1 MDQTEIIS
9 VARDMLTGNLVVSS
23 NLTTISVTVTWDK
36 LVNRK
41 WQTDD
46 SLPKWV
52 KGAISKYLAQNNAE
66 RKADRA
72 PYTVDDSGKAIRPGD
87 QWFTWGLLRTK
98 TLSTGTWVVQAV
110 VQAEDDEGVARHATM
125 VGYGDCEDSAR
136 TTLLDQMYEMRAL
149 IEDAIANVQQH
160 TKGEAR

>member
-9 VARDMLTGNLVVSS
+9 VAKDMLTGNLIVSS
-23 NLTTISVTVTWDK
+23 NLTTVSVTVTWDK

-41 WQTDD
+41 WQSDD
-46 SLPKWV
+46 TLPKWV
-52 KGAISKYLAQNNAE
+52 KGAISKYLSQNNAE
-66 RKADRA
+66 RRADRI
-72 PYTVDDSGKAIRPGD
+72 PYKVDASGKAIRPGD

-98 TLSTGTWVVQAV
+98 TVNGTWTMQTVVQI
-110 VQAEDDEGVARHATM
+110 EDDNGVARHATM
-125 VGYGDCEDSAR
+125 AGYGDDEFSAR

-160 TKGEAR
+160 TKGKRDG